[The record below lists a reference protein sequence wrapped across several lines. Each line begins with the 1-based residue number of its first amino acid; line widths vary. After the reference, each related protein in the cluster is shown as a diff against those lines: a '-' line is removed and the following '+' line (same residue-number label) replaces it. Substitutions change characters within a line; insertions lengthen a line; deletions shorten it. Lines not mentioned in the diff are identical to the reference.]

1 MSFLK
6 NKKALILGIAS
17 NRSIAW
23 GIAKSMFD
31 NGAELAFTYQNEKLK
46 SRVEDLAKECNS
58 NITIECDVSSPESII
73 KSKEEL
79 KKNWDDFDILV
90 HSLAFAPK
98 EELEGDYVSKTTKN
112 GFETAHNISSF
123 SLLELCQ
130 VYKSMLKGENPS
142 VISLSYLG
150 AVRGM
155 PNYNVMGVAK
165 ASLEAN
171 MRYIAYSLG
180 KDNIRVNCISAGPIK
195 TLAAAGI
202 SDFRKMLDYV
212 EKNSPLRRNV
222 TIKEVGD
229 TASFLASDFAS
240 GITGQTIYVD
250 SGFNIIGMP
259 VLE

>member
-23 GIAKSMFD
+23 GIAKSMYD

-58 NITIECDVSSPESII
+58 SITIECDVSSPESII

-79 KKNWDDFDILV
+79 IKNWDEFDILV

-155 PNYNVMGVAK
+155 PNYNVC
-165 ASLEAN
+165 LL
-171 MRYIAYSLG
+171 Y
-180 KDNIRVNCISAGPIK
+180 
-195 TLAAAGI
+195 T
-202 SDFRKMLDYV
+202 
-212 EKNSPLRRNV
+212 SPSPR
-222 TIKEVGD
+222 D
-229 TASFLASDFAS
+229 
-240 GITGQTIYVD
+240 
-250 SGFNIIGMP
+250 
-259 VLE
+259 